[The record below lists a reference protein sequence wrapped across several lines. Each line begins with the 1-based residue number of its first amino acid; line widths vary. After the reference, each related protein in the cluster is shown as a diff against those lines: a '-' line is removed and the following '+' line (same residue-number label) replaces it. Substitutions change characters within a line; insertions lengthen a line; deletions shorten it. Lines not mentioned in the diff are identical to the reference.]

1 MLGVCILDLPSVDQR
16 EVSRPGPWPGPCP
29 GPWPAG
35 VLTEVVK

>member
-16 EVSRPGPWPGPCP
+16 EVGRPGPWP